1 MATAVQAR
9 PAVVR
14 PATVTAAVL
23 LTVFGQLASIPFI
36 FAPGAD
42 EIPAFA
48 IVIGAVAGV
57 LSLVGAWGMWN
68 LRRWGMILTFVLT
81 ALNTLTAIPGLF
93 EPPSGWILGELIA
106 LIPVGFAILV
116 LIALP
121 SSRRAFR
128 EADPS

>member
-1 MATAVQAR
+1 MATVASVR
-9 PAVVR
+9 SSLVR
-14 PATVTAAVL
+14 PTTVTAAVL
-23 LTVFGQLASIPFI
+23 LTVFVQLASVPFF

-48 IVIGAVAGV
+48 IVLGIVGGV

-68 LRRWGMILTFVLT
+68 LRRWGMVLTFVLT
-81 ALNTLTAIPGLF
+81 ALNTLTAVPGLF

-106 LIPVGFAILV
+106 LLPVGVAILV

-121 SSRRAFR
+121 SSRRAFQ
-128 EADPS
+128 S